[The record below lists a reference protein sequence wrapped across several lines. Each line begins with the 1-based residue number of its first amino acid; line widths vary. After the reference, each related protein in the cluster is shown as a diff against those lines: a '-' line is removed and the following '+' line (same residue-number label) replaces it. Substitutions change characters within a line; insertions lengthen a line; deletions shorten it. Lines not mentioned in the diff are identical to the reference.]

1 MTVFEWDARSY
12 DAMPLP
18 HEQWGMGVVRR
29 LEPQADELL
38 LDLGCGTGRDV
49 EHLLAIQSGVE
60 VVGVD
65 ASTQM
70 LSEFDRRFDGRGGV
84 RSVHADLTQPL
95 SADRLGL
102 RRSVDGV
109 FSVACFHWVPDHG
122 SLFARIAGVLRPGG
136 RLVAECG
143 GAGNVT
149 RVSAA
154 IAAAKGVEPDHWAF
168 EGADTTRQQLEQA
181 GFVVDDVRLRPDPL
195 VLPDRVQLEAYL
207 ATVVLGNDLAALPV
221 EEHDRYV
228 SAVADGVPDHT
239 IDYVRLE
246 FEAHLPA
253 GRN

>member
-12 DAMPLP
+12 DALPLP

-29 LEPQADELL
+29 LGPQADEVL

-49 EHLLAIQSGVE
+49 EHLLAMQSGAE

-65 ASTQM
+65 ASTAM

-95 SADRLGL
+95 SADQLGL

-109 FSVACFHWVPDHG
+109 FSVACFHWVPDHAA
-122 SLFARIAGVLRPGG
+122 LFPRIARVLRPGG

-143 GAGNVT
+143 GAGNVA

-168 EGADTTRQQLEQA
+168 EGAATTRRQLEQA
-181 GFVVDDVRLRPDPL
+181 GFVVEDVRLRPDPL
-195 VLPDRVQLEAYL
+195 VLPDRAQLEAYL
-207 ATVVLGNDLAALPV
+207 ATVVLGKDLAALPV
-221 EEHDRYV
+221 GEHRSYV
-228 SAVADGVPDHT
+228 AAVADGVPDHT

-246 FEAHLPA
+246 FEAHLPH
-253 GRN
+253 

>member
-12 DAMPLP
+12 DALPLP

-29 LEPQADELL
+29 LDPRAGEVL

-49 EHLLAIQSGVE
+49 EHLLAMQSGAE

-65 ASTQM
+65 ASTAM

-84 RSVHADLTQPL
+84 RSVHADLTKPL
-95 SADRLGL
+95 SGDQLGL
-102 RRSVDGV
+102 GLAADGV
-109 FSVACFHWVPDHG
+109 FSVACFHWIPDHA
-122 SLFARIAGVLRPGG
+122 SLFPRIAGLLRSGG

-143 GAGNVT
+143 GAGNVAG
-149 RVSAA
+149 VSAA

-168 EGADTTRQQLEQA
+168 EDAETTRRQLEQA

-195 VLPDRVQLEAYL
+195 ELPDREQVEAYL

-221 EEHDRYV
+221 GEHRSYV
-228 SAVADGVPDHT
+228 AAVATGVPDNT

-246 FEAHLPA
+246 FEAHLPH
-253 GRN
+253 